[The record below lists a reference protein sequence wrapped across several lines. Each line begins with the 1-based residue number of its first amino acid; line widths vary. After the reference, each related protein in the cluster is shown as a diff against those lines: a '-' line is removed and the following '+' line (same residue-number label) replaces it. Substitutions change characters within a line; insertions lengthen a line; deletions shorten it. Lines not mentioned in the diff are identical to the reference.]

1 MAGQFFTASPDHP
14 QGRTVSTEA
23 SNRRN
28 ASAAFIAGIQRK
40 GRLATGHGQID
51 IGQDFRVQQGA
62 VQFPVAIVYPQA
74 ATEFVQTDPGPGIL
88 LARQCEGI
96 QNGAVVF
103 HTPVLATEQFE
114 FVVDKANVESGV
126 MDHQFRAGNK
136 LHKLIDNLR
145 KYGLVCQEFVTDAV
159 NRQGAFIHFPVWL
172 DILVVITL
180 GDSAIDDFHTADFD
194 DAVPFAG
201 IQTGRFRIQYNLTHY
216 FIPSTTPGI
225 GVPLRISSIARLA
238 NWSASSFSGCPLCPL
253 TQCHS
258 MRWGAAASSSACQRS
273 AFFTGCLAAVLQP
286 LRFQFFSHSV
296 MPRRKYSES
305 V

>member
-145 KYGLVCQEFVTDAV
+145 KYGLVCQEFVTD
-159 NRQGAFIHFPVWL
+159 PVIRSRAIIYCEVWRV
-172 DILVVITL
+172 ILRVISL
-180 GDSAIDDFHTADFD
+180 GVSAIDDFHTAEFD
-194 DAVPFAG
+194 DAAPFAAFPP
-201 IQTGRFRIQYNLTHY
+201 GRSRIQYYLTTY
-216 FIPSTTPGI
+216 FIPSSTPAI
-225 GVPLRISSIARLA
+225 GVPFPP
-238 NWSASSFSGCPLCPL
+238 SF
-253 TQCHS
+253 
-258 MRWGAAASSSACQRS
+258 
-273 AFFTGCLAAVLQP
+273 
-286 LRFQFFSHSV
+286 
-296 MPRRKYSES
+296 
-305 V
+305 